1 MNQCANAGAA
11 SLERCKRAAQSPAAL
26 PPHPLSLPLAS
37 LISIFLSNSPFLSP
51 FPTPTATYL
60 SYSPSLLCSHST
72 SLWHVY
78 SFLSVF
84 YLIIPPLSC
93 YLICSFHS
101 LLMSF
106 CVPLLYCTCWCHHF
120 YFPPPPLLQFFPC
133 SLPNSLSTL
142 VLKKGERKKKKKSR
156 SHREMKTEKRKKY
169 EERGTSKRGET
180 KSSLL
185 SLWWEKM
192 SEGAIIKLEFFNTV
206 KNGAL
211 TAHRQCKGQALTT
224 HGEPPN

>member
-78 SFLSVF
+78 FLSVF

-211 TAHRQCKGQALTT
+211 TAHRQCKGQAPTT